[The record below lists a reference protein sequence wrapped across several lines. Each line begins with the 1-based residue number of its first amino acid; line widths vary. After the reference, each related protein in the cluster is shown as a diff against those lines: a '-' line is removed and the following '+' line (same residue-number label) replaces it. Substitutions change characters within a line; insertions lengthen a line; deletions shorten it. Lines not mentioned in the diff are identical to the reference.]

1 MSTGDWTYVVMHKNM
16 PVASIRKDGNCADLG
31 QIL

>member
-16 PVASIRKDGNCADLG
+16 PVASIRKDDDCADLG
-31 QIL
+31 